1 MKIYN
6 IKNVENIT
14 DKLNKIG
21 NDLNIGLD
29 YSFNSLNCI
38 RVKLTRKNKNKY
50 QRTGF
55 MYSDKLNRYNKVNAV
70 CWHGFRDF
78 LKSLYEIDENLRVV
92 TAQTTYTNK
101 ENFYSTYED
110 TRYNNVGSMM
120 QPIELGSACLC

>member
-14 DKLNKIG
+14 DKLNKIS
-21 NDLNIGLD
+21 NDLNIGLN
-29 YSFNSLNCI
+29 YGFNSLNCI
-38 RVKLTRKNKNKY
+38 RVKLTRKNNNKY

-110 TRYNNVGSMM
+110 TRYNNIGSMM

>member
-14 DKLNKIG
+14 DKLNKIS

-29 YSFNSLNCI
+29 YGFNSLNCI
-38 RVKLTRKNKNKY
+38 RVKLTRKNNNKY

-110 TRYNNVGSMM
+110 TRYNNIGSKM
-120 QPIELGSACLC
+120 QPVELGSACLC

>member
-14 DKLNKIG
+14 DKLNKII

-29 YSFNSLNCI
+29 YGFNSLNCI
-38 RVKLTRKNKNKY
+38 RVKLTRKNNNKY

-55 MYSDKLNRYNKVNAV
+55 MYSDTLNRYNKVNAV

-78 LKSLYEIDENLRVV
+78 LKSLYEIDENFRVV

-110 TRYNNVGSMM
+110 TRYNNIGSMM